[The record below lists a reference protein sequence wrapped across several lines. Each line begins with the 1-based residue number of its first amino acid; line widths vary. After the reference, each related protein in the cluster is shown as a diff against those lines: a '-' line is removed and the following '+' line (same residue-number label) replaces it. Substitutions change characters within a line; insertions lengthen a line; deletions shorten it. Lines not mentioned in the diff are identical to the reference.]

1 MMNDSEGEFQKRF
14 WEIDF
19 LRGVAIIM
27 MVVFHSAF
35 NLYYFDAFS
44 IDIDSTPWWLLAR
57 STATI
62 FIFLVGVSLTLSYS
76 KTKRSRSKKSIWV
89 KYIIRGSKIFSWGI
103 LITIITYFILREGF
117 VRFGILHF
125 IGLSII
131 LAVPFIRYKT
141 INLVIGS
148 SIVIIGFYIDSF
160 SVETSWLM
168 WIGLQPESF
177 YTVDYFPLLPWFGL
191 ILFGISAG
199 NILYPDHERRFDLP
213 DLGDVLPIKFFSF
226 LGKHSLLI
234 YLLHQPLIIIIMVIF
249 GIIDPSVFF

>member
-1 MMNDSEGEFQKRF
+1 MNDTEEKAQKRF

-19 LRGVAIIM
+19 MRGIAIIM
-27 MVVFHSAF
+27 MVTFHSAF
-35 NLYYFDAFS
+35 NLYYFDAFD

-57 STATI
+57 STAII

-76 KTKRSRSKKSIWV
+76 KTKRSKSKMGVWV
-89 KYIIRGSKIFSWGI
+89 KYIVRGSKIFSWGV
-103 LITIITYFILREGF
+103 LITVFTYLFLREGF

-141 INLVIGS
+141 INLVLGS
-148 SIVIIGFYIDSF
+148 VVIIIGFYIESIT
-160 SVETSWLM
+160 VKTEWLM

-177 YTVDYFPLLPWFGL
+177 YTIDYFPLLPWFGL

-199 NILYPDHERRFDLP
+199 NLLYPDHERKFDLP
-213 DLGDVLPIKFFSF
+213 DLGDVLLIKFFSF

-234 YLLHQPLIIIIMVIF
+234 YLLHQPLIIIMMIIF
-249 GIIDPSVFF
+249 GVIDPSVFF

>member
-1 MMNDSEGEFQKRF
+1 MTDSEEKTQKRF

-19 LRGVAIIM
+19 IRGIAIIM
-27 MVVFHSAF
+27 MVAFHSAF
-35 NLYYFDAFS
+35 NLYYFDAFD
-44 IDIDSTPWWLLAR
+44 IDIDSTPLWLLAR

-76 KTKRSRSKKSIWV
+76 KTKRTKSKMGVWI
-89 KYIIRGSKIFSWGI
+89 KYIVRGSKIFSWGI
-103 LITIITYFILREGF
+103 LITVITYFFLREGF

-141 INLVIGS
+141 VNLVLSPVVI
-148 SIVIIGFYIDSF
+148 IIGFYIECIT
-160 SVETSWLM
+160 VKTEWLM

-199 NILYPDHERRFDLP
+199 NFLYPDHERIFDLP
-213 DLGDVLPIKFFSF
+213 DLGDVLPIKLFSF
-226 LGKHSLLI
+226 LGRNSLKI
-234 YLLHQPLIIIIMVIF
+234 YLLHQPLIIIMMIIF
-249 GIIDPSVFF
+249 GIIDLSVFF

>member
-1 MMNDSEGEFQKRF
+1 MNNLEDKFQKRF

-19 LRGVAIIM
+19 MRGIAIIM

-35 NLYYFDAFS
+35 NLYYFDVIN

-76 KTKRSRSKKSIWV
+76 KAKLNKSKKEIWI
-89 KYIIRGSKIFSWGI
+89 KYVIRGSKIFSWGI
-103 LITIITYFILREGF
+103 LITAITFIFLNDAY

-131 LAVPFIRYKT
+131 IAVPFIRFKK
-141 INLVIGS
+141 INL
-148 SIVIIGFYIDSF
+148 IIAPILIALGFYIESF
-160 SVETSWLM
+160 IFETSWLM
-168 WIGLQPESF
+168 WIGFRPESF
-177 YTVDYFPLLPWFGL
+177 YTIDYFPLLPWFGL

-199 NILYPDHERRFDLP
+199 NLLYTDHKRNFDFPELGKKFPIL
-213 DLGDVLPIKFFSF
+213 FFSF
-226 LGKHSLLI
+226 LGKNSLLI
-234 YLLHQPLIIIIMVIF
+234 YLLHQPVIIILMIIL
-249 GIIDPSVFF
+249 GIIDISAFL